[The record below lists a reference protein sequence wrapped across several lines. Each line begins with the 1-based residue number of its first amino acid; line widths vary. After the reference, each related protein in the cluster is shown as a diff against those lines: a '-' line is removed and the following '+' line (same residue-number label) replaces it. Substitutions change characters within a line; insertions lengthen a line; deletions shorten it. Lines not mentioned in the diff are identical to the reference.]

1 VCIRWQLPHLRKTR
15 AATGGIRRQCY
26 GEISLAVFFVPI
38 CAQMKRLLADRQ
50 PWYGMPSYE
59 RLKAWQLAYQLDLT
73 LYHVTDGFPRDERFG
88 LTSQIRR
95 AAFSVVANIAEGAAK
110 RGRREF
116 RRFLDIAL
124 GSITEIEVALRI
136 ARDRQYIPRERWT
149 EVERQRNHAGVV
161 LWKLY
166 AAMKD

>member
-1 VCIRWQLPHLRKTR
+1 
-15 AATGGIRRQCY
+15 
-26 GEISLAVFFVPI
+26 
-38 CAQMKRLLADRQ
+38 
-50 PWYGMPSYE
+50 MPSYE
-59 RLKAWQLAYQLDLT
+59 RLKAWQLAYELALR

-95 AAFSVVANIAEGAAK
+95 AGFSVTANIAEGAAK

-136 ARDRQYIPRERWT
+136 ARDRSYVTQEQWS
-149 EVERQRNHAGVV
+149 EVERLRNHAGVV

-166 AAMKD
+166 RAMND